1 GAGAGVYNT
10 TRQVGSVLGSAAI
23 SALIAAR
30 MSAHGLG
37 GGQVGEGGA
46 GQGPIPE
53 FVKDGFSTALSQ
65 SILLPAGILL
75 IGFVA
80 SALFVRHEQASSRKE
95 LFERES
101 RTGPATSSSQ
111 KN

>member
-1 GAGAGVYNT
+1 
-10 TRQVGSVLGSAAI
+10 
-23 SALIAAR
+23 
-30 MSAHGLG
+30 
-37 GGQVGEGGA
+37 GEGGA

-80 SALFVRHEQASSRKE
+80 SALFVRHGQASSRKE

-111 KN
+111 N